1 MQVLRI
7 LSHLRSAR
15 LSIELLRGTAIAQ
28 TLKPPDGRLGQS
40 VGFIHDK
47 MVWWKPFFVCNL
59 NHNLAAI
66 KLQRGSPR
74 LPHQALYE
82 LDSAQR

>member
-7 LSHLRSAR
+7 LPHLKSAS

-28 TLKPPDGRLGQS
+28 TLKTPDGRLEKT

-47 MVWWKPFFVCNL
+47 MVLWKLFFVCNL
-59 NHNLAAI
+59 NHSLAAI

-74 LPHQALYE
+74 LPHKALYV
-82 LDSAQR
+82 LDFAQR